1 MTDEPEILGPRVGSG
16 NVAQVER
23 VDLDRL
29 LVGDRAPFVKMMA
42 DMIGCAPS
50 ADVIREWAAK
60 YPDRYFYSLKM
71 IGNLMGLADKVE
83 HEGTIIHAV
92 MNLPDADLMKKLE
105 EMRVSMDHPM
115 KDG

>member
-1 MTDEPEILGPRVGSG
+1 ML
-16 NVAQVER
+16 
-23 VDLDRL
+23 
-29 LVGDRAPFVKMMA
+29 
-42 DMIGCAPS
+42 
-50 ADVIREWAAK
+50 
-60 YPDRYFYSLKM
+60 
-71 IGNLMGLADKVE
+71 GNLMGLADKVE